1 MSKFNIIENLPNDLI
16 YYILDLS
23 LLKNINKF
31 FLNLINKFVF
41 KNHSYICLTDKSD
54 PYFNK
59 HIHIMKKNTHR
70 IDYFTEL
77 YINPK
82 LVYYYN
88 DLKKLDI
95 NLNLI

>member
-41 KNHSYICLTDKSD
+41 KNHSDICLTDKSD

-59 HIHIMKKNTHR
+59 HINITPTPSSMRTGHHHH
-70 IDYFTEL
+70 
-77 YINPK
+77 
-82 LVYYYN
+82 
-88 DLKKLDI
+88 
-95 NLNLI
+95 LIRCFQPRYWRHKA